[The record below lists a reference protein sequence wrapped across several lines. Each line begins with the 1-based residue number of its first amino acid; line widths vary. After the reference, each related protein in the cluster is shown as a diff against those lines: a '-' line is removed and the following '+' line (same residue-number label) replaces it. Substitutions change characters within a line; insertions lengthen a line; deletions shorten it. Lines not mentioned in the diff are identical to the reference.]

1 MVELGLEMRLGGGGI
16 LVNSKEGKGII
27 LRRKTV
33 PPFQGR
39 QVRPP
44 MPPPFM
50 KPCMPCVI
58 FMYSTP

>member
-1 MVELGLEMRLGGGGI
+1 MVELGLEMRLGGGGGI

-39 QVRPP
+39 QVPP
-44 MPPPFM
+44 CPPHPPP
-50 KPCMPCVI
+50 P
-58 FMYSTP
+58 S